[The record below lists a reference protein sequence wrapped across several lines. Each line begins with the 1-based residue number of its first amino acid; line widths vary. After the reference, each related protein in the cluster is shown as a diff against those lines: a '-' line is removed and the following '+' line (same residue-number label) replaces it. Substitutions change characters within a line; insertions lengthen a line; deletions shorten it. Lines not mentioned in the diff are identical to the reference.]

1 MSNYRQEVARW
12 SRLKWRGPDALIA
25 LMALLAALAVLFGT
39 ADGTSEAAR
48 QGIRGVHAEGALSA
62 AATARNQVAQAQ
74 VLAVAAGMNAATET
88 EFSEAIRLAEQSMS
102 ILTERLG
109 GLEAVAGENPA
120 LDVTANRFLGATEE
134 IVALM
139 STGRLAESR
148 AMIEGGFEENYQSL
162 VTSLAEYRDG
172 QLLGLQLSQENAG
185 RVANA
190 ARFGVA
196 FLVPLTFVLAVRRN
210 QRRRQQRIALEQ
222 EIQNQRAIT
231 RAKDEAIANLSHELR
246 TPLTS
251 IYGFAMTLVEEPSSA
266 SPEIAQVIASESAD
280 LSRMVDDLLTAAR
293 SDNEALM
300 FRQEVVDP
308 VLEVKKVLD
317 PLAHII
323 TVETRLADAE
333 ILADRLRFRQMLR
346 NLVSNAIK
354 HGAAPIAIRGRVDG
368 ESYVIEVIDSGP
380 GVSAEISARIF
391 ERYVHRGQAP
401 LVTGSVGLGLS
412 IVRLL
417 AEGMDSTVSYRR
429 TTDLTV
435 FELRLPLVQTREAP
449 KSLAYA
455 SF

>member
-1 MSNYRQEVARW
+1 
-12 SRLKWRGPDALIA
+12 
-25 LMALLAALAVLFGT
+25 
-39 ADGTSEAAR
+39 
-48 QGIRGVHAEGALSA
+48 
-62 AATARNQVAQAQ
+62 
-74 VLAVAAGMNAATET
+74 
-88 EFSEAIRLAEQSMS
+88 
-102 ILTERLG
+102 
-109 GLEAVAGENPA
+109 
-120 LDVTANRFLGATEE
+120 
-134 IVALM
+134 
-139 STGRLAESR
+139 
-148 AMIEGGFEENYQSL
+148 
-162 VTSLAEYRDG
+162 
-172 QLLGLQLSQENAG
+172 
-185 RVANA
+185 
-190 ARFGVA
+190 
-196 FLVPLTFVLAVRRN
+196 
-210 QRRRQQRIALEQ
+210 
-222 EIQNQRAIT
+222 
-231 RAKDEAIANLSHELR
+231 
-246 TPLTS
+246 
-251 IYGFAMTLVEEPSSA
+251 
-266 SPEIAQVIASESAD
+266 
-280 LSRMVDDLLTAAR
+280 MVDDLLTAAR
-293 SDNEALM
+293 SDNEACM

-354 HGAAPIAIRGRVDG
+354 HGAAPIAIRGWVDG

-401 LVTGSVGLGLS
+401 LVTGSVRLGLS

>member
-1 MSNYRQEVARW
+1 
-12 SRLKWRGPDALIA
+12 
-25 LMALLAALAVLFGT
+25 
-39 ADGTSEAAR
+39 
-48 QGIRGVHAEGALSA
+48 
-62 AATARNQVAQAQ
+62 
-74 VLAVAAGMNAATET
+74 
-88 EFSEAIRLAEQSMS
+88 
-102 ILTERLG
+102 
-109 GLEAVAGENPA
+109 
-120 LDVTANRFLGATEE
+120 
-134 IVALM
+134 
-139 STGRLAESR
+139 
-148 AMIEGGFEENYQSL
+148 MIEGGFEENYQSL

-391 ERYVHRGQAP
+391 ERYVSPRAGAARNGQRWAGFVHCPSARRGDGQHGLLSTDYGPHSLRVAP
-401 LVTGSVGLGLS
+401 TAGSNSRSPEVAGIRILLEDHLTSSSAIARAMTAPDSSFRGTSQVARTLV
-412 IVRLL
+412 
-417 AEGMDSTVSYRR
+417 
-429 TTDLTV
+429 
-435 FELRLPLVQTREAP
+435 
-449 KSLAYA
+449 
-455 SF
+455 